1 MTGEWL
7 WPLYVSI
14 SRTDPIS
21 ELTPFPLGASYINIK
36 NRPHFKTPFFSFFP
50 FFRKLA
56 ALDWQPYNHTVSHIV
71 KTTLVL
77 PDDLL
82 MEAKTLAARRKTTL
96 KAIIESALRREI
108 RPSADLE
115 NPDPSR
121 FEVGPFGILRIRKA
135 SGTPATTMAQVSA
148 VQEALEIE
156 ELQRITH
163 PQRP

>member
-1 MTGEWL
+1 MYQYQELPPFSWWL
-7 WPLYVSI
+7 YISI
-14 SRTDPIS
+14 SRTDPFFDPFS
-21 ELTPFPLGASYINIK
+21 DPFLTL
-36 NRPHFKTPFFSFFP
+36 FF
-50 FFRKLA
+50 FFRKPA
-56 ALDWQPYNHTVSHIV
+56 SLDWQPYNHTVSHIV